1 VADGAAT
8 VAGFRQHVNF
18 RWPGNIPDGWIV
30 YRTTVP
36 FLRRRT
42 LRRLM
47 QALGEIS
54 SPMTLQQNER
64 IVAAVQRERSRLR
77 QFIRRHVLDERDAD
91 DILQEVFFE
100 LLEAY
105 RLTKPIEQVGAWLFR
120 VARNR
125 ITDRFRARRREVSLP
140 VTDAD
145 AQEPELTLE
154 SLLPDPDAGP
164 EAAFARRVLLEEIF
178 VALDELPPA
187 QREVFVAHEI
197 EGRTFRQMA
206 ADSGTSINTLL
217 ARKHDAV
224 RYLRRRLRAI
234 FDDYSDGGTL

>member
-1 VADGAAT
+1 
-8 VAGFRQHVNF
+8 
-18 RWPGNIPDGWIV
+18 
-30 YRTTVP
+30 
-36 FLRRRT
+36 
-42 LRRLM
+42 
-47 QALGEIS
+47 
-54 SPMTLQQNER
+54 MTLQQNER
-64 IVAAVQRERSRLR
+64 IVADVQRERSRLR